1 MLFSITSVGP
11 TNIRR
16 FGKIKKNNTLNLLRK
31 KRIQVIKKNSR
42 KKRKGANQIR
52 EQVLE
57 KLKKENIIKTT
68 TERGRKRKITEKR
81 VR

>member
-1 MLFSITSVGP
+1 M
-11 TNIRR
+11 
-16 FGKIKKNNTLNLLRK
+16 RK